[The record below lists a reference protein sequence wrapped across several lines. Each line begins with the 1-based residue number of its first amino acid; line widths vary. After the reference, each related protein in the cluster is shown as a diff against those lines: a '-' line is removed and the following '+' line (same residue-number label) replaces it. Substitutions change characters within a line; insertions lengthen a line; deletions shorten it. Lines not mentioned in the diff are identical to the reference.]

1 MGMLSTARIA
11 AAVILIAAQAANLA
25 GFEGPSVSATDALGR
40 RIVLAESARR
50 VISLTP
56 TATEILFAVGAES
69 RVVGITEYCNYPQAS
84 QTKER
89 IGGFSGATISVERVV
104 SLKPDL
110 VFVSRD
116 MHGKVIS
123 LLESLGVRTF
133 ALEPGSFAEVYRD
146 IRAVGTLTGQGADA
160 ESVVADM
167 ERRIAAV
174 AERNSGTRR
183 PGVFWE
189 LWDDPLMT
197 AGSGTF
203 VSEAIALAGG
213 RNVFD
218 DLKERWPSVSLE
230 QVILRNPDWI
240 IAGDDHGDRMKPAA
254 VAKRSGWAGIPAVR
268 NRRIAVIDSDI
279 ISRGG
284 PRLADAVEALAAILR

>member
-1 MGMLSTARIA
+1 MGFLSTAKIT
-11 AAVILIAAQAANLA
+11 AAVILISAQAASLA
-25 GFEGPSVSATDALGR
+25 GIEAPSISAVDALGR

-56 TATEILFAVGAES
+56 TATEILFAVGAER
-69 RVVGITEYCNYPQAS
+69 RVVGITEYCNYPPEAQS
-84 QTKER
+84 KQR
-89 IGGFSGATISVERVV
+89 VGGFSGATISVEQIV

-110 VFVSRD
+110 VLVSRD
-116 MHGKVIS
+116 MHGKVIA
-123 LLESLGVRTF
+123 LLEGLGVRTF

-146 IRAVGTLTGQGADA
+146 IRAVGTLTGQGAGA
-160 ESVVADM
+160 EAVVADM
-167 ERRIAAV
+167 ERRIAA
-174 AERNSGTRR
+174 AAQRHSGSLR

-218 DLKERWPSVSLE
+218 DLKERWPTVSLE
-230 QVILRNPDWI
+230 QVLLRRPDWI
-240 IAGDDHGDRMKPAA
+240 IAGDDHGDRMNLAA
-254 VAKRSGWAGIPAVR
+254 VAKRSGWAGLPAVR
-268 NRRIAVIDSDI
+268 NGRIAVIDSDI

-284 PRLADAVEALAAILR
+284 PRLADAVEALADILR